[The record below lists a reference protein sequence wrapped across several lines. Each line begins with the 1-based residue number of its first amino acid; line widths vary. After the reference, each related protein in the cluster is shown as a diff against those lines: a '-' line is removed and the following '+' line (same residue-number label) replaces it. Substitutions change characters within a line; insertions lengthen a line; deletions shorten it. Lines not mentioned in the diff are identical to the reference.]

1 MFKEF
6 PDYDASCYADIERV
20 FGAELRQFDAAFALV
35 DDGLLYTLDLVA

>member
-6 PDYDASCYADIERV
+6 PDNDAGSDADVERV